1 MAIPRP
7 LLLAFRLC
15 CLGAFLARPVHAQD
29 ADNAPS
35 FDFLY
40 GDRELFPSAIV
51 CFTEDSPYAPNDKEQ
66 IGDPQGVISVS
77 IKAPTDDCPVRITFS
92 ETPFFEES
100 HIACRLPK
108 AGVVYRVAPLVRYR
122 AEKLA
127 AQKQPLANLI
137 IRAEIEMQ
145 GATTEISEKIVVHSV
160 NDAIMQYRPR
170 AGPDGEQDWKADAKF
185 LLAAYV
191 NENNPWID
199 QRVTRHALDKGYVD
213 AFEGYQR
220 DGTFVKKEVR
230 AVYDTLRD
238 FGFKY
243 TSFKEYSA
251 APAHKG
257 GNVRLE
263 GIRLVGDTL
272 ESAQANGAETVLILA
287 SIFRKLSIDN
297 VIFFLPRKQVL
308 LGVYTELGRKK
319 ADSLIVLDPRKL
331 GYEDFDASVAAGTA
345 AFNAAKDSLIFGE
358 GDDQAKLRLRAE
370 HFGYLAV
377 DIAQARQNGILPIP
391 EVRRDFHNSFR
402 EITPE
407 RAQSP

>member
-1 MAIPRP
+1 MAFPRRIS
-7 LLLAFRLC
+7 LVLRLC
-15 CLGAFLARPVHAQD
+15 CLAALLTRGLWAQD

-51 CFTEDSPYAPNDKEQ
+51 CFTEDSPYAPADKDQ
-66 IGDPQGVISVS
+66 IGDPQGVISVA
-77 IKAPTDDCPVRITFS
+77 IKAPTDDCPVQITYS

-108 AGVVYRVAPLVRYR
+108 AGVTYRVAPLVRYR

-137 IRAEIEMQ
+137 IRAVIEMQ
-145 GATTEISEKIVVHSV
+145 GTTTEISAKVVVHSV

-170 AGPDGEQDWKADAKF
+170 AGPNGEQDWKPDAKF

-213 AFEGYQR
+213 SFEGYQR
-220 DGTFVKKEVR
+220 DPTFVKKEVK

-257 GNVRLE
+257 GNVRLQV
-263 GIRLVGDTL
+263 IRLVGDTL
-272 ESAQANGAETVLILA
+272 ESAQSNGAE
-287 SIFRKLSIDN
+287 
-297 VIFFLPRKQVL
+297 
-308 LGVYTELGRKK
+308 
-319 ADSLIVLDPRKL
+319 
-331 GYEDFDASVAAGTA
+331 
-345 AFNAAKDSLIFGE
+345 
-358 GDDQAKLRLRAE
+358 
-370 HFGYLAV
+370 
-377 DIAQARQNGILPIP
+377 
-391 EVRRDFHNSFR
+391 
-402 EITPE
+402 
-407 RAQSP
+407 

>member
-1 MAIPRP
+1 MPIPRP
-7 LLLAFRLC
+7 IALALRLS
-15 CLGAFLARPVHAQD
+15 CLGALSTRSLWAQD
-29 ADNAPS
+29 AANEPV

-51 CFTEDSPYAPNDKEQ
+51 CFTEDSPYAPADKDQ
-66 IGDPQGVISVS
+66 IGDPQGVISVML
-77 IKAPTDDCPVRITFS
+77 KAPTDDCPVRITFS
-92 ETPFFEES
+92 ETPFFDES
-100 HIACRLPK
+100 HIVCHLPK
-108 AGVVYRVAPLVRYR
+108 AGVSYRVAPVVRYR
-122 AEKLA
+122 AERLA

-137 IRAEIEMQ
+137 IRAVIEMQ
-145 GATTEISEKIVVHSV
+145 GQTTEISTKVVVHSV
-160 NDAIMQYRPR
+160 NDAIMRYRPR
-170 AGPDGEQDWKADAKF
+170 AGPDGEQDWKPDSKF

-220 DGTFVKKEVR
+220 DGTYVKKEIK
-230 AVYDTLRD
+230 AIYDTLRD

-251 APAHKG
+251 APAHGG

-272 ESAQANGAETVLILA
+272 ESAQANGSETVLILA

-297 VIFFLPRKQVL
+297 VIFFLPKRQVL
-308 LGVYTELGRKK
+308 LGIYTEEGRKR
-319 ADSLIVLDPRKL
+319 ADSLLVIDPRML
-331 GYEDFDASVAAGTA
+331 GYQEFDVAVASGMK
-345 AFNAAKDSLIFGE
+345 AFNAAKDSLMFGE

-377 DIAQARQNGILPIP
+377 DIADARLNGILPIP
-391 EVRRDFHNSFR
+391 EVRREFR
-402 EITPE
+402 NPLRDTEPDRT
-407 RAQSP
+407 RSP

>member
-1 MAIPRP
+1 MPILRTIPR
-7 LLLAFRLC
+7 AFRLA
-15 CLGAFLARPVHAQD
+15 CLGALLTRALCAQG
-29 ADNAPS
+29 ADNGPA

-51 CFTEDSPYAPNDKEQ
+51 CFTEDSPYAPTDKDQ
-66 IGDPQGVISVS
+66 IGDPQGVISVT

-92 ETPFFEES
+92 ETPFFDES

-108 AGVVYRVAPLVRYR
+108 AGTVYRIAPLVRYR

-137 IRAEIEMQ
+137 IHAVIEMQ
-145 GATTEISEKIVVHSV
+145 GETTEISTKVVVHSV

-170 AGPDGEQDWKADAKF
+170 AGPDGEQDWKADAKY

-220 DGTFVKKEVR
+220 DGASVRKEVK
-230 AVYDTLRD
+230 AIYDTLRD

-251 APAHKG
+251 APAHRG
-257 GNVRLE
+257 GNVRLQ

-272 ESAQANGAETVLILA
+272 ESAQANGAETVLTLA

-297 VIFFLPRKQVL
+297 VIFFLPKKQVL
-308 LGVYTELGRKK
+308 LGVYTEQGRKK
-319 ADSLIVLDPRKL
+319 AASLIVLDPRKL
-331 GYEDFDASVAAGTA
+331 GYEEFDASVASGTDI
-345 AFNAAKDSLIFGE
+345 FNPVKDSLIFGD
-358 GDDQAKLRLRAE
+358 GDDQAKLRVRAE

-377 DIAQARQNGILPIP
+377 DIADARLNGILPIP
-391 EVRRDFHNSFR
+391 EVRRDFHGALRDTSGDHSH
-402 EITPE
+402 
-407 RAQSP
+407 SP